1 MGIGEVLAVL
11 QREFPDIS
19 VSKIRFLETEGLVTP
34 ARTRSGYRRFTED
47 DVDRLRWVLR
57 VQRDQYL
64 PLRVI
69 RTHLDTVGTG
79 SAPRR
84 SDAAPAAAPPGAA
97 APGAAPLGAAPPAQP
112 ATDAAAAD
120 PAATG
125 PLTAPGPGPVA
136 LPAPARPV
144 RSRRLHRDELLEA
157 AGLSPQTLVEME
169 SFGLVRSRS
178 GWYDAN
184 DVVVAHTV
192 ARLAAHGVA
201 PRHLRGLRS
210 AADRE
215 VGLIEQVVAP
225 QLRQRRP
232 DARAR
237 AEETAAEL
245 RDLTR
250 RLHDALVGGALR
262 DSGLEPR

>member
-1 MGIGEVLAVL
+1 MAQPAERAVAEPAVAGLAGAGPAGVGSTAVGSATAMGIGGVLAVL
-11 QREFPDIS
+11 QREFPDVT
-19 VSKIRFLETEGLVTP
+19 VSKIRFLETEGLVAP

-57 VQRDQYL
+57 AQRDRYL

-69 RTHLDTVGTG
+69 RTHLDAVGTG
-79 SAPRR
+79 TPTDPAGEQETPSAGTAPAP
-84 SDAAPAAAPPGAA
+84 SPGVVPAAPA
-97 APGAAPLGAAPPAQP
+97 
-112 ATDAAAAD
+112 
-120 PAATG
+120 
-125 PLTAPGPGPVA
+125 
-136 LPAPARPV
+136 
-144 RSRRLHRDELLEA
+144 RSRRLHREELIEA
-157 AGLSPQTLVEME
+157 AGLTPQTLVEME

-178 GWYDAN
+178 GWYDAD

-192 ARLAAHGVA
+192 ARLAVHGVA

-215 VGLIEQVVAP
+215 VGLLEQVIAP

-237 AEETAAEL
+237 AEETATEL

-250 RLHDALVGGALR
+250 RLHDALVSGAMR
-262 DSGLEPR
+262 DIGLDSR

>member
-1 MGIGEVLAVL
+1 MGSGAMGSGAMGSGAMGIGQVLAVL
-11 QREFPDIS
+11 QREFRDVT
-19 VSKIRFLETEGLVTP
+19 VSKIRFLEAEGLVAP

-47 DVDRLRWVLR
+47 DIDRLRWVLR

-69 RTHLDTVGTG
+69 RTHL
-79 SAPRR
+79 
-84 SDAAPAAAPPGAA
+84 AAAGTACREPAGAEP
-97 APGAAPLGAAPPAQP
+97 APVG
-112 ATDAAAAD
+112 
-120 PAATG
+120 
-125 PLTAPGPGPVA
+125 PGPGSP
-136 LPAPARPV
+136 PAPEIPAAPTRPV
-144 RSRRLHRDELLEA
+144 RSRRLHREELLEA
-157 AGLSPQTLVEME
+157 AGLTPQTLVEME

-178 GWYDAN
+178 GWYDAD

-192 ARLAAHGVA
+192 ARLALHGVA

-215 VGLIEQVVAP
+215 VGLLEQVLAP

-245 RDLTR
+245 RELTR
-250 RLHDALVGGALR
+250 QLHDALVGGALR
-262 DSGLEPR
+262 DLGLDPR